1 MRARRRS
8 PQTLVRRK
16 PPNLNGAAAVYW
28 AARGVLG
35 ARAPAYLLAA
45 SRPGRAERGGRTLA
59 RASWSRRRAGSYQAT
74 QLERGAQNGK
84 LSVQWLDGAKWAAA
98 SRLPR
103 PTGEGSS
110 RRRDSPLRADESKE
124 EGPRQCR
131 CRIPALPPL
140 RPPPPCTR
148 WLPTGVV
155 VPNVPRKSRR
165 RNALKEAQKQ
175 SGTGVDFEG
184 GAGGSISPTFRPN
197 ESSNN

>member
-1 MRARRRS
+1 MPARWRS

-98 SRLPR
+98 SRPPR
-103 PTGEGSS
+103 TTGRAAAEG
-110 RRRDSPLRADESKE
+110 AT
-124 EGPRQCR
+124 
-131 CRIPALPPL
+131 
-140 RPPPPCTR
+140 PPCVRTS
-148 WLPTGVV
+148 PKKKAPG
-155 VPNVPRKSRR
+155 S
-165 RNALKEAQKQ
+165 A
-175 SGTGVDFEG
+175 
-184 GAGGSISPTFRPN
+184 GAGFLRSRPFAPPSLHSVASHRGGRSQCPQK
-197 ESSNN
+197 EPAQECAQRGTKAKRHRC